1 MAPAAFLQIANM
13 STTGMQALSRRMT
26 EVTKP
31 TDPDGLILEA
41 WAQGYMVGSIVI
53 MIFITLCNI
62 RRGVLLHKLILL
74 ELLLGTFHGT
84 FIFNHAPVYGWYL
97 SITAIFLNI
106 SWSLH
111 NVVAWMKTKPFMG
124 RKTSLFYI
132 ITVIMVQPYWILE
145 IYANFTYFNNINDIF
160 LKTRAYEALF
170 RDPWWIYTTC
180 CLLYNI
186 RTRYNFGLLELLHI
200 SPRFAVMLIAMILSI
215 IFLILDICSVTAAF
229 KSILPVGINPFW
241 KLSFVFKLLTD
252 SVILDDFK
260 TALDK
265 LSHYNLSKAEEPER
279 SAGGNWGSSRNMT
292 VERRETSARRGNLG
306 LSMPAGGS
314 AKNVT
319 VVTGTKGVGR
329 PGSSESEEAWIAV
342 TTETKVES
350 YAMDEMGESSSH
362 EERRRGGV

>member
-1 MAPAAFLQIANM
+1 
-13 STTGMQALSRRMT
+13 MT

-41 WAQGYMVGSIVI
+41 WAQGYMVGSIII
-53 MIFITLCNI
+53 MIFITLCNV

-74 ELLLGTFHGT
+74 ELVFGTFHGT

-97 SITAIFLNI
+97 SITAVFLNI

-111 NVVAWMKTKPFMG
+111 NVVAWMKTRPFMG
-124 RKTSLFYI
+124 RKTSIFYI
-132 ITVIMVQPYWILE
+132 VTVCLVQPYWILE

-160 LKTRAYEALF
+160 LKTRVFEALF

-180 CLLYNI
+180 CLVYNI
-186 RTRYNFGLLELLHI
+186 RTRYNFGVFEILYL
-200 SPRFAVMLIAMILSI
+200 SPRLAVMLVAMVLSI
-215 IFLILDICSVTAAF
+215 IFLIIDICAVTDAF
-229 KSILPVGINPFW
+229 KSVLPVGINPFW

-265 LSHYNLSKAEEPER
+265 LSRYNITQAER
-279 SAGGNWGSSRNMT
+279 RGKDDNWHSSRNMHNT
-292 VERRETSARRGNLG
+292 TDRAIER
-306 LSMPAGGS
+306 PAGGP

-319 VVTGTKGVGR
+319 TVTSTKAR
-329 PGSSESEEAWIAV
+329 NNSSESARWIAV
-342 TTETKVES
+342 TSETKVETFQ
-350 YAMDEMGESSSH
+350 MEEMGGSSSH
-362 EERRRGGV
+362 AGSVRERQSDV

>member
-1 MAPAAFLQIANM
+1 M
-13 STTGMQALSRRMT
+13 
-26 EVTKP
+26 
-31 TDPDGLILEA
+31 
-41 WAQGYMVGSIVI
+41 
-53 MIFITLCNI
+53 
-62 RRGVLLHKLILL
+62 
-74 ELLLGTFHGT
+74 
-84 FIFNHAPVYGWYL
+84 
-97 SITAIFLNI
+97 
-106 SWSLH
+106 
-111 NVVAWMKTKPFMG
+111 
-124 RKTSLFYI
+124 
-132 ITVIMVQPYWILE
+132 
-145 IYANFTYFNNINDIF
+145 
-160 LKTRAYEALF
+160 
-170 RDPWWIYTTC
+170 
-180 CLLYNI
+180 
-186 RTRYNFGLLELLHI
+186 
-200 SPRFAVMLIAMILSI
+200 
-215 IFLILDICSVTAAF
+215 
-229 KSILPVGINPFW
+229 
-241 KLSFVFKLLTD
+241 FKLLTD